1 MAGARSGQA
10 RVVAAGW
17 RWPTDPTASDGWA
30 AGGRGA
36 PGAPVAPRCRHGA
49 ATVVVAEA
57 AALLVAALAVAGTF
71 RTLYAGGRA
80 WGPLVGAIVAAAAVT
95 IGMRRLTDRWDAL
108 AVTSLVGAAGYLI
121 VVVFGWADGRAVGG
135 GRAFVIGLRSGW
147 ANLLSVGL
155 PANPDPELLVVPVLA
170 LWLATASAL
179 ALAMRPGTVL
189 APLAPLGLAFALAVT
204 LLAGG
209 HHPPPV
215 LLALLV
221 AAALGY
227 GILRAAR
234 HATAPQRPAPEPP
247 ALAGRSAGAG
257 QHAGAAHL
265 PGAGALLLGVP
276 VLVVATLIGTLF
288 AVVVPAGGRFDPR
301 TVHAQPLVDVPQPDP
316 LAQVRAQLTAAPP
329 RAVASVRLA
338 SSSSRLPV
346 DRVTTAVLADFDG
359 ASWRNHDAF
368 WPVGAALPGDRDEA
382 GTGLG
387 PQVAVHADVTVQ
399 QSDSPLLPVIGR
411 PTRLATAPATAAYD
425 PRTGTLL
432 RTSGAAA
439 GPLRYQLTATV
450 PTPSPAQLAAAV
462 PGSGPALARYLAVP
476 PGLPALPVTEVTR
489 ATAAARTTY
498 DQLTA
503 LADYLRDPQRFPY
516 DLAGRPGHSYG
527 AVTRLLT
534 STDPRER
541 RSYAEAHAAAF
552 ALLARLRGIPSR
564 IAVGYLLGPRAGS
577 GAGTFTLTQ
586 AQAHTWPEVFLAGL
600 GWIPFEPTDTS
611 RLSHEE
617 PPDASG
623 AAAGGGSAA
632 GAGSAEP
639 IPATPPTQTAIPR
652 LTLDERHAAANL
664 GLRLLIVVLAVL
676 VMLVVLAPLVIVV
689 AKAERRRRRRG
700 AHPPG
705 RRVAGAWQEARDR
718 LAERGVATEPT
729 RTPGEI
735 AAAAA
740 RLGPGVTEP
749 VQALATLVSQA
760 LYGRTGG
767 TDADAVRAWD
777 LLALLRTRL
786 GAQGRRRQRLAGALD
801 PRPLLPTRAASRRR
815 ALTAPAGR
823 PATALPG
830 AGSGGGDD

>member
-1 MAGARSGQA
+1 MAEG
-10 RVVAAGW
+10 
-17 RWPTDPTASDGWA
+17 T
-30 AGGRGA
+30 
-36 PGAPVAPRCRHGA
+36 
-49 ATVVVAEA
+49 
-57 AALLVAALAVAGTF
+57 ALLVAALAVAGTF

-95 IGMRRLTDRWDAL
+95 IGTRRLTDRWDAL
-108 AVTSLVGAAGYLI
+108 AATSLVGAAGYLI
-121 VVVFGWADGRAVGG
+121 VVVFGWTDGQAVGG

-147 ANLLSVGL
+147 ANLLTVGL
-155 PANPDPELLVVPVLA
+155 PADPDPELLVVPVLA
-170 LWLATASAL
+170 LWLATATAL

-209 HHPPPV
+209 HHPPPG

-234 HATAPQRPAPEPP
+234 HGTAPQRPAPEPP

-257 QHAGAAHL
+257 QRAGAARPPAAARL

-276 VLVVATLIGTLF
+276 VLVVAALIGTLL
-288 AVVVPAGGRFDPR
+288 AAVVPAGGRFDPR

-329 RAVASVRLA
+329 RAVASVRLASVRLA

-387 PQVAVHADVTVQ
+387 PQVTVHADVTVG
-399 QSDSPLLPVIGR
+399 QSDSPLLPVVGR
-411 PTRLATAPATAAYD
+411 PTRLATSPATAAYD

-432 RTSGAAA
+432 RTSGAAT

-489 ATAAARTTY
+489 ATAAAHTTY

-527 AVTRLLT
+527 AITRLLT
-534 STDPRER
+534 TTDPRER
-541 RSYAEAHAAAF
+541 HSYAEVHAAAF

-564 IAVGYLLGPRAGS
+564 IAVGYLLGPRTG
-577 GAGTFTLTQ
+577 GGPGTFTLSQ

-617 PPDASG
+617 PPDAAG

-632 GAGSAEP
+632 SA
-639 IPATPPTQTAIPR
+639 
-652 LTLDERHAAANL
+652 
-664 GLRLLIVVLAVL
+664 
-676 VMLVVLAPLVIVV
+676 
-689 AKAERRRRRRG
+689 
-700 AHPPG
+700 
-705 RRVAGAWQEARDR
+705 
-718 LAERGVATEPT
+718 
-729 RTPGEI
+729 
-735 AAAAA
+735 
-740 RLGPGVTEP
+740 
-749 VQALATLVSQA
+749 
-760 LYGRTGG
+760 
-767 TDADAVRAWD
+767 
-777 LLALLRTRL
+777 
-786 GAQGRRRQRLAGALD
+786 
-801 PRPLLPTRAASRRR
+801 
-815 ALTAPAGR
+815 
-823 PATALPG
+823 
-830 AGSGGGDD
+830 